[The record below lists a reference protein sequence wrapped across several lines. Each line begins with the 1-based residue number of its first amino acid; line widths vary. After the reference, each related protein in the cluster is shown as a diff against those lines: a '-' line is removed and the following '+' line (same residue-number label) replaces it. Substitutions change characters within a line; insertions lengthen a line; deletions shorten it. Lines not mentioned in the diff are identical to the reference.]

1 MNRFVALAAC
11 GFVLAGCESMQ
22 TLQFPGTDRGAV
34 PPITLNIESTPPG
47 AEAALSTGGSCV
59 TPCALPVPVVGDLN
73 VSFTLKGHEPGS
85 LSVRVIPAEK
95 NFLGV
100 ETAAARFEP
109 NPARIE
115 LKPLPPPKRRP
126 RARPRPTQPAP
137 PASAAPASPW
147 PSR

>member
-1 MNRFVALAAC
+1 MNRFIALAAC

-22 TLQFPGTDRGAV
+22 TLQFPGSGGARI

-59 TPCALPVPVVGDLN
+59 TPCSLPVPVVGDIT

-85 LSVRVIPAEK
+85 LAVRVIPAEK
-95 NFLGV
+95 NFFGV

-115 LKPLPPPKRRP
+115 LKRLPPPKRKP
-126 RARPRPTQPAP
+126 RARPRPTKPKPATV
-137 PASAAPASPW
+137 APASPW
-147 PSR
+147 PAR